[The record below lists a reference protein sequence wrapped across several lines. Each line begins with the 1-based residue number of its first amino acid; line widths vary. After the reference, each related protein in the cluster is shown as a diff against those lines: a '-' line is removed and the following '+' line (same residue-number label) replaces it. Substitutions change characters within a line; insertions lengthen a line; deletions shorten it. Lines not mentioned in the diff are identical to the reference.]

1 MRNLNCHIPLVNAHT
16 TVLIALVI
24 TAQATAQQLST
35 AAPQPQLDNK
45 QTLTLDAALQL
56 TEQYSPLLRGASSQ
70 IAGAESGIVAARVY
84 PNPYFYYLTGPQYA
98 RPIPT
103 PGIPGLLQR
112 YAVSQPMELPS
123 ARRTRIAAAE
133 YARESSRFGLTGA
146 QLYVRATV
154 KRAFYDVLRR
164 REEIEHTQENLK
176 LLQDLRRRTDVQ
188 VSVGEAA
195 RLELTRAEA
204 EIATAQNAVKGAQ
217 LLYTS
222 AVSALRAAISAPL
235 SQDLEAEG
243 ELDSTVKLPR
253 LDELRGNLLTNHP
266 VLAQANAELERARA
280 VLAHERALRKP
291 QPQLDAEYERQP
303 DLQYFR
309 FGVSLPL
316 PIWDRRKGQIGQAE
330 AAVNTAE
337 AVFKQRRL
345 ELVSELERA
354 YAQYQIAEQ
363 QVNSF
368 QAGALRQA
376 NAALEAS
383 QAAYRLGARG
393 IIEVLDAQRVLQT
406 VRGELLDARFER
418 QTAIVDLE
426 GLGVLKPGNTP

>member
-1 MRNLNCHIPLVNAHT
+1 MVTVNAHT
-16 TVLIALVI
+16 TVLLAIV
-24 TAQATAQQLST
+24 TTMQVTAQQLPT
-35 AAPQPQLDNK
+35 AASQPQLNNQ
-45 QTLTLDAALQL
+45 QTLTLDAALQMA
-56 TEQYSPLLRGASSQ
+56 EQYNPLLKGAASQ
-70 IAGAESGIVAARVY
+70 IAGAESGITTARAY
-84 PNPYFYYLTGPQYA
+84 PNPYFYYLAGPQYA

-103 PGIPGLLQR
+103 PGVPGLLQR
-112 YAVSQPMELPS
+112 YAVSQPLELPS
-123 ARRTRIAAAE
+123 VRRARITAAE
-133 YARESSRFGLTGA
+133 YARESSRFGLTGV
-146 QLYVRATV
+146 QFYVRATV

-176 LLQDLRRRTDVQ
+176 LLEDLRRRTYVQ

-217 LLYTS
+217 LQYSS
-222 AVSALRAAISAPL
+222 ALSALRAAISAPL
-235 SQDLEAEG
+235 SQDINAEG
-243 ELDSTVKLPR
+243 NLGSSVKLPR
-253 LDELRGNLLTNHP
+253 LDELRDHLLASHP

-280 VLAHERALRKP
+280 VLAHERALRAP
-291 QPQLDAEYERQP
+291 QPQFDAEFERQP
-303 DLQYFR
+303 DLYYFR
-309 FGVSLPL
+309 LGVSLPL

-337 AVFKQRRL
+337 ATFNQHRL
-345 ELVSELERA
+345 ELVAELERA
-354 YAQYQIAEQ
+354 YAQYQIADQ

-418 QTAIVDLE
+418 QTALVDLE
-426 GLGVLKPGNTP
+426 GLGVLKPGSTP

>member
-1 MRNLNCHIPLVNAHT
+1 
-16 TVLIALVI
+16 
-24 TAQATAQQLST
+24 
-35 AAPQPQLDNK
+35 
-45 QTLTLDAALQL
+45 
-56 TEQYSPLLRGASSQ
+56 
-70 IAGAESGIVAARVY
+70 
-84 PNPYFYYLTGPQYA
+84 
-98 RPIPT
+98 
-103 PGIPGLLQR
+103 
-112 YAVSQPMELPS
+112 
-123 ARRTRIAAAE
+123 
-133 YARESSRFGLTGA
+133 
-146 QLYVRATV
+146 
-154 KRAFYDVLRR
+154 
-164 REEIEHTQENLK
+164 
-176 LLQDLRRRTDVQ
+176 
-188 VSVGEAA
+188 VGEAA

-253 LDELRGNLLTNHP
+253 LDELRDSLLTNHP

-406 VRGELLDARFER
+406 VRAELLDARFER

>member
-1 MRNLNCHIPLVNAHT
+1 MAT
-16 TVLIALVI
+16 
-24 TAQATAQQLST
+24 QATAQQLST
-35 AAPQPQLDNK
+35 AAPPQLNNE

-56 TEQYSPLLRGASSQ
+56 AEQHNPLLRGALSQ
-70 IAGAESGIVAARVY
+70 ITGAESGITAARAY
-84 PNPYFYYLTGPQYA
+84 PNPYFYFLAGYQHA

-103 PGIPGLLQR
+103 PGVPGLLQH
-112 YAVSQPMELPS
+112 YGVSQPIELPS
-123 ARRTRIAAAE
+123 VRRTRIAAAE
-133 YARESSRFGLTGA
+133 YARESGKFGLAGV

-176 LLQDLRRRTDVQ
+176 LLQDLRRRTYVQ
-188 VSVGEAA
+188 VNVGEAA

-204 EIATAQNAVKGAQ
+204 EIATAQNVVKGAQ
-217 LLYTS
+217 LQYIS
-222 AVSALRAAISAPL
+222 ALSALRAAISAPL
-235 SQDLEAEG
+235 SQGITPEGDLDASVTLPP
-243 ELDSTVKLPR
+243 LDQ
-253 LDELRGNLLTNHP
+253 LRDSLLTNHP
-266 VLAQANAELERARA
+266 VLAQANAELSRARA
-280 VLAHERALRKP
+280 VLANERALRAP
-291 QPQLDAEYERQP
+291 QPQFDAEYEEQP
-303 DLQYFR
+303 DLGFFR
-309 FGVSLPL
+309 VGVSIPL
-316 PIWDRRKGQIGQAE
+316 PIWDRRKGQIGQAK
-330 AAVNTAE
+330 AAVTTAE
-337 AVFKQRRL
+337 ATLNQRQL